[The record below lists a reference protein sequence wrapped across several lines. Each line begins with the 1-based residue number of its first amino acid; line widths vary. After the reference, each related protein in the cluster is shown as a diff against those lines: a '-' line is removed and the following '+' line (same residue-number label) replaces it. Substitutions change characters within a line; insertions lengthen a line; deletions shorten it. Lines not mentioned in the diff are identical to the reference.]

1 MIELVSYHTMQPVA
15 GQPGRYQ
22 SAVRVAFVKT
32 GRKWLQV
39 LAIDSSARGGMR
51 LWRVAKDEAR
61 YMKPLTLG
69 KNKRPYPISRALKNF
84 RHCAKAQGITKGGT
98 KLLREVARENKTAKT
113 NATPPGPDA
122 QGWSDAGQAQKAGA

>member
-32 GRKWLQV
+32 GTKWLQV

-51 LWRVAKDEAR
+51 VWKVAMSEEQ
-61 YMKPLTLG
+61 YMKPITIG
-69 KNKRPYPISRALKNF
+69 KNKRPYPISRALKHF
-84 RHCAKAQGITKGGT
+84 KHCAKAQGITKAGK
-98 KLLREVARENKTAKT
+98 KLLKEVARENKTAKES
-113 NATPPGPDA
+113 ATSTGPDA
-122 QGWSDAGQAQKAGA
+122 QGGTAA